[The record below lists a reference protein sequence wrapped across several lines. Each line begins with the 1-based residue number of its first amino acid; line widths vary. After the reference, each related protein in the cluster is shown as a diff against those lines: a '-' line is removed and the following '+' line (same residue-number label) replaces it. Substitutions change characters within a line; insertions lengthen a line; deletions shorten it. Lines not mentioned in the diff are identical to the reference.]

1 MSKIPIAHKAKLQAA
16 YVRFRELAI
25 ETPVVLANLQKANLA
40 KWAGFLILVFWFIRI
55 ALGRDWPDPVG
66 GLAFAVA
73 IGGWAYAGDQRKKLN
88 SLFEEESQIHQISEA
103 SGAYFSKSSG
113 RITVY
118 VGEIANENIV
128 NPLNDSAYE

>member
-1 MSKIPIAHKAKLQAA
+1 MG
-16 YVRFRELAI
+16 R
-25 ETPVVLANLQKANLA
+25 VLD
-40 KWAGFLILVFWFIRI
+40 LVFWFIRI